1 MLNSI
6 PKEEFDIHYNHHPY
20 IIKEK
25 NGVMTPVCVVAP
37 FLVAYYMFVSLLSV
51 KFNLLF

>member
-6 PKEEFDIHYNHHPY
+6 PKEESDIHYNHHPY

-25 NGVMTPVCVVAP
+25 NGVDDSSLCCCTILGSILHVC
-37 FLVAYYMFVSLLSV
+37 LSSISQI
-51 KFNLLF
+51 